1 MREPII
7 ICVSANPGMDR
18 RLRLKSL
25 VVGGI
30 NRAGSAEGFAGG
42 KAAHVAM
49 AAHAL
54 QARAVWIAFLGG
66 AIGQEC
72 ATQMESLGIRV
83 RLRSHRI
90 TYSRKS
96 GNYRG
101 LGRNHRDT

>member
-54 QARAVWIAFLGG
+54 LAKSVWIAFLGG
-66 AIGQEC
+66 AIGEEC
-72 ATQMESLGIRV
+72 ATQMESLGVQR
-83 RLRSHRI
+83 RFGADFG
-90 TYSRKS
+90 TDSREP
-96 GNYRG
+96 GNYRR
-101 LGRNHRDT
+101 LWRNHRNS